1 MNPKKLLLNA
11 YFEAL
16 YNILLDQKSSVIS
29 AIDKL
34 LPLEFAKLDSARRRR
49 ADTEKLAAY
58 RYAAIAFVDER
69 IEMYNPI
76 GLQYTFDKK
85 TCEFAKQL
93 ELQLN
98 WFDSTNEFNTLLE
111 EISEIETAGFDEEK
125 LPQLANQL
133 IRKFGAFPDKTIIE
147 SYNRLPSLQ
156 KLPDF
161 VVAQS
166 IEKIINDQN
175 IS

>member
-16 YNILLDQKSSVIS
+16 YAFILEHKVLVYS

-34 LPLEFAKLDSARRRR
+34 LPLEFAKLDSTT
-49 ADTEKLAAY
+49 ADGNTEKLAAY
-58 RYAAIAFVDER
+58 RDAAIAFVDER

-111 EISEIETAGFDEEK
+111 EITEIDTAGFDEEK

-133 IRKFGAFPDKTIIE
+133 IRKFGAFPDKTIVE

>member
-16 YNILLDQKSSVIS
+16 YAFILEHKALVYS

-34 LPLEFAKLDSARRRR
+34 LPLEFAKLDSAA
-49 ADTEKLAAY
+49 ADGNSEKLAAY
-58 RYAAIAFVDER
+58 RDAAIAFVDER

-111 EISEIETAGFDEEK
+111 EITEIETAGFDEEK
-125 LPQLANQL
+125 LPQLAEQL

-147 SYNRLPSLQ
+147 SYNRQPSLQ

-161 VVAQS
+161 IVAQS

>member
-1 MNPKKLLLNA
+1 MSRSKLLLNA

-16 YNILLDQKSSVIS
+16 YNILLDWKSSVIS

-34 LPLEFAKLDSARRRR
+34 LPEEFAKLDSTT
-49 ADTEKLAAY
+49 ADGNSEKLAAY
-58 RYAAIAFVDER
+58 RDAAIAFVDER

-76 GLQYTFDKK
+76 GLQYTFDNK
-85 TCEFAKQL
+85 TCQFAQKL

-98 WFDSTNEFNTLLE
+98 WFDSTDEFQNLLDG
-111 EISEIETAGFDEEK
+111 ISQIESTGFNEEK

-147 SYNRLPSLQ
+147 SYNRQPSLQ